1 MNPKILILL
10 CASFAFVG
18 GCASTSQKPAANH
31 RLKSQFEKA
40 DANNDGK
47 VSRKEFGGLMIED
60 AFALFDDNKNGVV
73 TLKEY
78 VASGG
83 TAEGFKKL
91 DKNGDGSI
99 TLEEAKSSKLAM
111 DAMTVS
117 FYGADL
123 DGDGYVTLEEAL
135 KYREQAREYTR

>member
-18 GCASTSQKPAANH
+18 GCASTPEKPVANE
-31 RLKSQFEKA
+31 RLKGQFAKA
-40 DANNDGK
+40 DTNQDGK
-47 VSRKEFGGLMIED
+47 ISRKEFGGLMIED
-60 AFALFDDNKNGVV
+60 AFALFDDNKDGVV

-78 VASGG
+78 VVSGG
-83 TAEGFKKL
+83 TAEGFRKL
-91 DKNGDGSI
+91 DKNGDGVI
-99 TLEEAKSSKLAM
+99 TLEEAKSSKVAM

-135 KYREQAREYTR
+135 KYRAQVREYTR

>member
-18 GCASTSQKPAANH
+18 GCASNTQKSTGTQ
-31 RLKSQFEKA
+31 RLQAQFERA
-40 DANNDGK
+40 DTNNDGK
-47 VSRKEFGGLMIED
+47 VARKEFGGLMIED
-60 AFALFDDNKNGVV
+60 AFALFDNNKDGVV

-78 VASGG
+78 VTSGG
-83 TAEGFKKL
+83 TKEGFAEL
-91 DKNGDGSI
+91 DVNGNGKI
-99 TLEEAKSSKLAM
+99 TLQEAKATKVAM

-123 DGDGYVTLEEAL
+123 NGDGYVTLEEAL
-135 KYREQAREYTR
+135 KYREQTRPYIR

>member
-18 GCASTSQKPAANH
+18 GCASQPKKPTGPQ
-31 RLKSQFEKA
+31 RLKAQFERA
-40 DANNDGK
+40 DTNQDGK
-47 VSRKEFGGLMIED
+47 VSRNEFGGLMIED
-60 AFALFDDNKNGVV
+60 AFELFDNNKDGVV

-78 VASGG
+78 VSSGG
-83 TAEGFKKL
+83 TAEGFQKL
-91 DKNGDGSI
+91 DVNGDGKI
-99 TLEEAKSSKLAM
+99 TLEEAKDSKVAM

-117 FYGADL
+117 FYGADV

-135 KYREQAREYTR
+135 KYRELTRAYTR

>member
-1 MNPKILILL
+1 MNPKVLIIL

-18 GCASTSQKPAANH
+18 GCASNTQKSSGPQ
-31 RLKSQFEKA
+31 RLKAQFERA
-40 DANNDGK
+40 DLNKDGK
-47 VSRKEFGGLMIED
+47 ISRKEFGGLMIED
-60 AFALFDDNKNGVV
+60 AFELFDNNKDGVV

-78 VASGG
+78 VSSGG
-83 TAEGFKKL
+83 TAEGFKQI
-91 DKNGDGSI
+91 DIDGNGRI
-99 TLEEAKSSKLAM
+99 TLEEAKASKVAM

-135 KYREQAREYTR
+135 KYREQTRAYTR